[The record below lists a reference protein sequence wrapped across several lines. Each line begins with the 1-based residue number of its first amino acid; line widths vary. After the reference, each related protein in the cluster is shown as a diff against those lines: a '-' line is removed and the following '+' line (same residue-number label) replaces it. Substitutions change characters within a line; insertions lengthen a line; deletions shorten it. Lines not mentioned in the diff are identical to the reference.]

1 MAALAADAAG
11 LSDQAREHF
20 EIALRQAHE
29 VPVRILQPTVLY
41 WYGRALSAGADAAD
55 HARGRAMVEA
65 ALTDFRA
72 LEMVL
77 HANLAERFLREG
89 R

>member
-1 MAALAADAAG
+1 MD
-11 LSDQAREHF
+11 R
-20 EIALRQAHE
+20 
-29 VPVRILQPTVLY
+29 VQPTVLY
-41 WYGRALSAGADAAD
+41 WYGRALSAAVGTANR
-55 HARGRAMVEA
+55 ARGRAMVEA
-65 ALTDFRA
+65 GLTDFRA